1 MVQSLNRENFNF
13 LYSLDFFILKI
24 ELPKPLKR
32 VTNGNRL
39 RYIVWVT
46 GNVTVFLRFTDHI
59 FDVTQTNVCVTSRSP
74 SLQKD
79 SAVSGLQPLLT
90 VCLIAGMV
98 NGAVFKAW
106 LAQDLLPK
114 LTTSCVVVMDNATFH
129 KVDGISELIEKAG
142 HQLLYLPP
150 YSPDLNPI
158 ERKWAQVKALRN
170 KLRTNDIDALFKDYS
185 M

>member
-1 MVQSLNRENFNF
+1 MYDEQITSCKELGYPIVYIDESGFIKDALRTHGYQAKGSRCQGVHDWQGKTVVQAIGALLEGS
-13 LYSLDFFILKI
+13 
-24 ELPKPLKR
+24 
-32 VTNGNRL
+32 
-39 RYIVWVT
+39 
-46 GNVTVFLRFTDHI
+46 
-59 FDVTQTNVCVTSRSP
+59 
-74 SLQKD
+74 
-79 SAVSGLQPLLT
+79 LLT

-158 ERKWAQVKALRN
+158 EKKWAQVKALRN

>member
-1 MVQSLNRENFNF
+1 MYDEQIASCKELGYPIVYIDESGFIKDALRTHGYQAKGSRCQGVHDWQGKTVVQAIGALLEGS
-13 LYSLDFFILKI
+13 
-24 ELPKPLKR
+24 
-32 VTNGNRL
+32 
-39 RYIVWVT
+39 
-46 GNVTVFLRFTDHI
+46 
-59 FDVTQTNVCVTSRSP
+59 
-74 SLQKD
+74 
-79 SAVSGLQPLLT
+79 LLT

-158 ERKWAQVKALRN
+158 EKKWAQVKALRN
-170 KLRTNDIDALFKDYS
+170 KLRTNDIDALFKDHS

>member
-1 MVQSLNRENFNF
+1 MDTSYSKLITKLLIIL
-13 LYSLDFFILKI
+13 LYTGFAI
-24 ELPKPLKR
+24 E
-32 VTNGNRL
+32 G
-39 RYIVWVT
+39 
-46 GNVTVFLRFTDHI
+46 
-59 FDVTQTNVCVTSRSP
+59 S
-74 SLQKD
+74 
-79 SAVSGLQPLLT
+79 LLT

-158 ERKWAQVKALRN
+158 EKKWAQVKALRN

>member
-1 MVQSLNRENFNF
+1 MYDEQITSCKDLGYPIVYIDESGFIKDALRTHGYQAKGSRCQGVHDWQGKTVVQAIGALLEGS
-13 LYSLDFFILKI
+13 
-24 ELPKPLKR
+24 
-32 VTNGNRL
+32 
-39 RYIVWVT
+39 
-46 GNVTVFLRFTDHI
+46 
-59 FDVTQTNVCVTSRSP
+59 
-74 SLQKD
+74 
-79 SAVSGLQPLLT
+79 LLT

-158 ERKWAQVKALRN
+158 EKKWAQVKALRN

-185 M
+185 V

>member
-1 MVQSLNRENFNF
+1 MYDEQIASCKELGYPIVYIDESGFIKDALRTHGYQSKGSRCQGVHDWQGKTVVQAIGALLEGS
-13 LYSLDFFILKI
+13 
-24 ELPKPLKR
+24 
-32 VTNGNRL
+32 
-39 RYIVWVT
+39 
-46 GNVTVFLRFTDHI
+46 
-59 FDVTQTNVCVTSRSP
+59 
-74 SLQKD
+74 
-79 SAVSGLQPLLT
+79 LLT

-158 ERKWAQVKALRN
+158 EKKWAQVKALRN

>member
-1 MVQSLNRENFNF
+1 MYDEQITSCKELGYPIVYIDESGFIKDALRTHGYQAKGSRCQGVHDWQGKTVVQAIGALLEGS
-13 LYSLDFFILKI
+13 
-24 ELPKPLKR
+24 
-32 VTNGNRL
+32 
-39 RYIVWVT
+39 
-46 GNVTVFLRFTDHI
+46 
-59 FDVTQTNVCVTSRSP
+59 
-74 SLQKD
+74 
-79 SAVSGLQPLLT
+79 LLT

-158 ERKWAQVKALRN
+158 EKKWAQVKALRN
-170 KLRTNDIDALFKDYS
+170 KLRTNDIDALLKDYS
-185 M
+185 V

>member
-1 MVQSLNRENFNF
+1 MYDEQITSCKELGYPIVYIDESGFIKDALRTHGYQAKGSRCQGVHDWQGKTVVQAIGALLEGS
-13 LYSLDFFILKI
+13 
-24 ELPKPLKR
+24 
-32 VTNGNRL
+32 
-39 RYIVWVT
+39 
-46 GNVTVFLRFTDHI
+46 
-59 FDVTQTNVCVTSRSP
+59 
-74 SLQKD
+74 
-79 SAVSGLQPLLT
+79 LLT

-150 YSPDLNPI
+150 IQSRLKSHR
-158 ERKWAQVKALRN
+158 EKMGASESVAK
-170 KLRTNDIDALFKDYS
+170 
-185 M
+185 

>member
-1 MVQSLNRENFNF
+1 MPYGHTVIKQKAHGVKAYMIGKVKQSFR
-13 LYSLDFFILKI
+13 
-24 ELPKPLKR
+24 
-32 VTNGNRL
+32 RL
-39 RYIVWVT
+39 
-46 GNVTVFLRFTDHI
+46 GALLEG
-59 FDVTQTNVCVTSRSP
+59 S
-74 SLQKD
+74 
-79 SAVSGLQPLLT
+79 LLT

-158 ERKWAQVKALRN
+158 EKKWAQVKALRN

-185 M
+185 V

>member
-1 MVQSLNRENFNF
+1 MYDEQITSCKELGYPIVYIDESGFIKDALRTHGYQAKGSRCQGVHDWQGKTVVQAIGALLEGS
-13 LYSLDFFILKI
+13 
-24 ELPKPLKR
+24 
-32 VTNGNRL
+32 
-39 RYIVWVT
+39 
-46 GNVTVFLRFTDHI
+46 
-59 FDVTQTNVCVTSRSP
+59 
-74 SLQKD
+74 
-79 SAVSGLQPLLT
+79 LLT

-158 ERKWAQVKALRN
+158 EKKWAQVKALRN

-185 M
+185 I

>member
-1 MVQSLNRENFNF
+1 MPYGHMV
-13 LYSLDFFILKI
+13 IK
-24 ELPKPLKR
+24 
-32 VTNGNRL
+32 
-39 RYIVWVT
+39 
-46 GNVTVFLRFTDHI
+46 
-59 FDVTQTNVCVTSRSP
+59 
-74 SLQKD
+74 QKAYGVKVYKAIGALLEG
-79 SAVSGLQPLLT
+79 SILT

-106 LAQDLLPK
+106 LAQDLIPK

-129 KVDGISELIEKAG
+129 KVNGISELIEKAG

-170 KLRTNDIDALFKDYS
+170 KLRTNDIDALFTNHS

>member
-1 MVQSLNRENFNF
+1 MYDEQITSCKEIGYPIVYIDESGFIKDALRTHGYQAKGSRCQGVHDWQGKTVVQAIGALLEGS
-13 LYSLDFFILKI
+13 
-24 ELPKPLKR
+24 
-32 VTNGNRL
+32 
-39 RYIVWVT
+39 
-46 GNVTVFLRFTDHI
+46 
-59 FDVTQTNVCVTSRSP
+59 
-74 SLQKD
+74 
-79 SAVSGLQPLLT
+79 LLT

-170 KLRTNDIDALFKDYS
+170 KLRTNDIDALFKDHS
-185 M
+185 I

>member
-1 MVQSLNRENFNF
+1 MYDEQITSCKELGYPIVYIDESGFIKDALRTHGYQAKGSRCQGVHDWQGKTVVQAIGALLEGS
-13 LYSLDFFILKI
+13 
-24 ELPKPLKR
+24 
-32 VTNGNRL
+32 
-39 RYIVWVT
+39 
-46 GNVTVFLRFTDHI
+46 
-59 FDVTQTNVCVTSRSP
+59 
-74 SLQKD
+74 
-79 SAVSGLQPLLT
+79 LLT

-170 KLRTNDIDALFKDYS
+170 KLRTNDIDALFTNHS

>member
-1 MVQSLNRENFNF
+1 MYDEQITSCKELGYPIVYIDESGFIKDALRTHGYQAKGSRCQGVHDWQGKTVVQAIGALLEGS
-13 LYSLDFFILKI
+13 
-24 ELPKPLKR
+24 
-32 VTNGNRL
+32 
-39 RYIVWVT
+39 
-46 GNVTVFLRFTDHI
+46 
-59 FDVTQTNVCVTSRSP
+59 
-74 SLQKD
+74 
-79 SAVSGLQPLLT
+79 LLT

-158 ERKWAQVKALRN
+158 EKKWANAKAKRR
-170 KLRTNDIDALFKDYS
+170 KVGGSIEKLFKEHIL
-185 M
+185 

>member
-1 MVQSLNRENFNF
+1 MYDEQITSCKELGYPIVYIDESGFIKDALRTHGYQAKGSRCQGVHDWQGKTVVQSIGALLEG
-13 LYSLDFFILKI
+13 S
-24 ELPKPLKR
+24 
-32 VTNGNRL
+32 
-39 RYIVWVT
+39 
-46 GNVTVFLRFTDHI
+46 
-59 FDVTQTNVCVTSRSP
+59 
-74 SLQKD
+74 
-79 SAVSGLQPLLT
+79 LLT

-98 NGAVFKAW
+98 NGAVFKTW

-158 ERKWAQVKALRN
+158 EKKWAQVKALRN

-185 M
+185 V

>member
-1 MVQSLNRENFNF
+1 MYDEQITSCKELGYPIVYIDESGFIKDALRTHGYQAKGSRCQGVHDWQGKTVVQAIGALLEGS
-13 LYSLDFFILKI
+13 
-24 ELPKPLKR
+24 
-32 VTNGNRL
+32 
-39 RYIVWVT
+39 
-46 GNVTVFLRFTDHI
+46 
-59 FDVTQTNVCVTSRSP
+59 
-74 SLQKD
+74 
-79 SAVSGLQPLLT
+79 LLT

-158 ERKWAQVKALRN
+158 EKKWAQVKALRN
-170 KLRTNDIDALFKDYS
+170 KLRTNDIAKPV
-185 M
+185 

>member
-1 MVQSLNRENFNF
+1 MYDEQITSCKELGYPIVYIDESGFIKDALRTHGYQAKGSRCQGVHDWQGKTVVQAIGALLEGS
-13 LYSLDFFILKI
+13 
-24 ELPKPLKR
+24 
-32 VTNGNRL
+32 
-39 RYIVWVT
+39 
-46 GNVTVFLRFTDHI
+46 
-59 FDVTQTNVCVTSRSP
+59 
-74 SLQKD
+74 
-79 SAVSGLQPLLT
+79 LLT
-90 VCLIAGMV
+90 VFLIAGMV

-158 ERKWAQVKALRN
+158 EKKWAQVKALRN

>member
-1 MVQSLNRENFNF
+1 MYDEQITSCKEIGYPIVYIDESGFIKDALRTHGYQAKGSRCQGVHDWQGKTVVQAIGALLEGS
-13 LYSLDFFILKI
+13 
-24 ELPKPLKR
+24 
-32 VTNGNRL
+32 
-39 RYIVWVT
+39 
-46 GNVTVFLRFTDHI
+46 
-59 FDVTQTNVCVTSRSP
+59 
-74 SLQKD
+74 
-79 SAVSGLQPLLT
+79 LLT

-158 ERKWAQVKALRN
+158 EKKWAQVKALRN

>member
-1 MVQSLNRENFNF
+1 MYDEQITSCKEIGYPIVYIDESGFIKDALRTHGYQAKGSRCQGVHDWQGKTVVQAIGALLEGS
-13 LYSLDFFILKI
+13 
-24 ELPKPLKR
+24 
-32 VTNGNRL
+32 
-39 RYIVWVT
+39 
-46 GNVTVFLRFTDHI
+46 
-59 FDVTQTNVCVTSRSP
+59 
-74 SLQKD
+74 
-79 SAVSGLQPLLT
+79 LLT

-158 ERKWAQVKALRN
+158 EKKWAQVKALRN

-185 M
+185 V

>member
-1 MVQSLNRENFNF
+1 MYDEQITSCKELGYPIVYIDESGFIKDALRTHGYQAKGSRCQGVHDWQGKTVVQAIGALLEGS
-13 LYSLDFFILKI
+13 
-24 ELPKPLKR
+24 
-32 VTNGNRL
+32 
-39 RYIVWVT
+39 
-46 GNVTVFLRFTDHI
+46 
-59 FDVTQTNVCVTSRSP
+59 
-74 SLQKD
+74 
-79 SAVSGLQPLLT
+79 LLT

-150 YSPDLNPI
+150 YGPDLNPI
-158 ERKWAQVKALRN
+158 EKKWAQVKALRN

-185 M
+185 V

>member
-1 MVQSLNRENFNF
+1 MYDEQITSCKDLGYPIVYIDESGFIKDALRTHGYQAKGSRCQGVHDWQGKTVVQAIGALLEGS
-13 LYSLDFFILKI
+13 
-24 ELPKPLKR
+24 
-32 VTNGNRL
+32 
-39 RYIVWVT
+39 
-46 GNVTVFLRFTDHI
+46 
-59 FDVTQTNVCVTSRSP
+59 
-74 SLQKD
+74 
-79 SAVSGLQPLLT
+79 LLT

-158 ERKWAQVKALRN
+158 EKKWAQVKALRN

>member
-1 MVQSLNRENFNF
+1 MYDEQITSCKELGYPIVYIDESGFIKDALRTHGYQVKGSRCQGVHDWQGKTVVQAIGALLEGS
-13 LYSLDFFILKI
+13 
-24 ELPKPLKR
+24 
-32 VTNGNRL
+32 
-39 RYIVWVT
+39 
-46 GNVTVFLRFTDHI
+46 
-59 FDVTQTNVCVTSRSP
+59 
-74 SLQKD
+74 
-79 SAVSGLQPLLT
+79 LLT

-158 ERKWAQVKALRN
+158 EKKWAQVKALRN

-185 M
+185 V

>member
-1 MVQSLNRENFNF
+1 MYDEQITSCKELGYPIVYIDESGFIKDALRTHGYQAKGSRCQGVHDWRGKTVVQAIGALLEGS
-13 LYSLDFFILKI
+13 
-24 ELPKPLKR
+24 
-32 VTNGNRL
+32 
-39 RYIVWVT
+39 
-46 GNVTVFLRFTDHI
+46 
-59 FDVTQTNVCVTSRSP
+59 
-74 SLQKD
+74 
-79 SAVSGLQPLLT
+79 LLT

-158 ERKWAQVKALRN
+158 EKKWAQVKALRN

-185 M
+185 V

>member
-1 MVQSLNRENFNF
+1 MYDEQITSCKELGYPIVYIDESGFIKDALRTHGYQAKGSRCQGVHDWQGKTVVQAIGALLEGS
-13 LYSLDFFILKI
+13 
-24 ELPKPLKR
+24 
-32 VTNGNRL
+32 
-39 RYIVWVT
+39 
-46 GNVTVFLRFTDHI
+46 
-59 FDVTQTNVCVTSRSP
+59 
-74 SLQKD
+74 
-79 SAVSGLQPLLT
+79 LLT

-158 ERKWAQVKALRN
+158 EKKWAQVKALRN

-185 M
+185 V

>member
-1 MVQSLNRENFNF
+1 M
-13 LYSLDFFILKI
+13 YSEQIAACKEIGYPIVYIYESGFI
-24 ELPKPLKR
+24 
-32 VTNGNRL
+32 
-39 RYIVWVT
+39 
-46 GNVTVFLRFTDHI
+46 
-59 FDVTQTNVCVTSRSP
+59 
-74 SLQKD
+74 KD
-79 SAVSGLQPLLT
+79 SLRTHGYQEKGSRCQGVHDWQGKTVVQAIGALLEGSLLT

-106 LAQDLLPK
+106 LAQDLIPK

-129 KVDGISELIEKAG
+129 KVNGISELIEKAG